1 MITLGA
7 VYEGN
12 LYKRHVKV
20 VDVWWWWYGEE
31 ISGAEYRV

>member
-1 MITLGA
+1 MRVLGA

-20 VDVWWWWYGEE
+20 VDFLWWRYGEGL
-31 ISGAEYRV
+31 SGAE